1 MDLLPLWVAIAAMCL
16 GVPVAIALG
25 AGSLLFFLTAAG
37 LPAAAFAQKLQSSF
51 GSFPLLA
58 IPLFML
64 AGAIL
69 NVSGIAG
76 RLFDLARALL
86 GRTSGAA
93 AKIAVVLSTLMGG
106 ITASAAADASMLA
119 KLLGQPMIQ
128 RGYPRAFI
136 AALIAS
142 SSMITPIIPP
152 GIGLILYGAMT
163 ETSIGQ
169 LFAAGVVPGLLV
181 AAGLFLTVHLVARR
195 QGYEQ
200 LPRRG
205 AQPPSAAAAAVEI
218 PRLGHALKR
227 AWIALTLPAFIVVGI
242 RYGIFTPTEAGGVLV
257 LIALILGVAV
267 YRQVR
272 ARDIADALIET
283 GGQTASLMLIVAFS
297 TAFAFYLTWEGI
309 PQMTANWVAANFHDP
324 IAILLMVNLVMLVT
338 GILLETVPA
347 MIILVP
353 ILHPIA
359 LAAGIDPVHMGIV
372 VVLNLTIGSISPP
385 VGLIMF
391 LVNGALGV
399 SVGQFT
405 RASWPFFLAFLLILL
420 AVTLLPAISLVLP
433 RALY

>member
-1 MDLLPLWVAIAAMCL
+1 MDLLPLWLAIATMLL

-25 AGSLLFFLTAAG
+25 AGSLLFFLTAPG

-76 RLFDLARALL
+76 RLFDLARAML
-86 GRTSGAA
+86 GRTSGAS

-119 KLLGQPMIQ
+119 KLVGQPMIL
-128 RGYPRAFI
+128 RGYPRPFI

-169 LFAAGVVPGLLV
+169 LFAAGVVPGLLMALGLV
-181 AAGLFLTVHLVARR
+181 ATVHLVARR
-195 QGYEQ
+195 RGYEQ
-200 LPRRG
+200 PSR
-205 AQPPSAAAAAVEI
+205 SAAAANPLPAVEI

-227 AWIALTLPAFIVVGI
+227 AWIALLLPAFIVVGI
-242 RYGIFTPTEAGGVLV
+242 RYGVFTPTEAGGVLV
-257 LIALILGVAV
+257 LISLILGVAV

-272 ARDIADALIET
+272 PRDVADALIET

-309 PQMTANWVAANFHDP
+309 PQMTAHWVAANFHDP
-324 IAILLMVNLVMLVT
+324 IVILLMVNLVMLIT

-359 LAAGIDPVHMGIV
+359 LSAGIDPVHMGIV

-391 LVNGALGV
+391 LVNAALRV
-399 SVGQFT
+399 SVAEFT

-420 AVTLLPAISLVLP
+420 AVTLVPAISLTLP